1 MFPYSA
7 PIKDMIFAIE
17 TVGKMKDLQ
26 QMAPFVEATPD
37 MVEAIV
43 NEGGRQAAEIAAP
56 LNHSGD
62 MEGSKVKDGSVV
74 TPKGF
79 KEAYAK
85 YVEAGWNGLMATTD
99 YEGQGLPFLLAS
111 AVQEAWASANMSL
124 SLCPMLNHG
133 SIEAI
138 THHASDELKD
148 VYLAKMI
155 SGRWTG
161 TMNLTEPQAGS
172 DVGAVKTK
180 AQPLSDGSFAI
191 SGSKIFIT
199 FGDHDMAENII
210 HLVLARTPD
219 APPGTRGISM
229 FLVPKFLVN
238 PDGTLGDDNNV
249 RCVSVEHKLGIHASP
264 TCVMSF
270 GDDGNC
276 LGWLVGEEN
285 KGMKNM
291 FTMMNHARINVGLQG
306 VAIAERAT
314 QHAVAYAK
322 ERMQGVAIGMDSAGP
337 HAIIHHP
344 DVRRMLMTM
353 RAMTEGLRALTYLN
367 ASAVDHAH
375 GSVDPAEK
383 NKWQGLAD
391 LLTPITKS
399 YCTDVGVEVAS
410 IGVQVHGGMG
420 FVEETGAAQFYRD
433 ARIAPIYEGTNGIQ
447 AMDLVGRKFSLDG
460 GAHWQNHLKNME
472 DIADK
477 LSGSKLKT
485 HKHDLEK
492 AILKTHQ
499 ATVKMIE
506 MAVEQPRALGIGSS
520 YVLRMYGIVTCAAL
534 LADMALVAE
543 DKLEAGEGDANWL
556 QGKIDIANF
565 YMEHILPQIN
575 ALYAPATAGE
585 EVVFQMDI
593 ENL

>member
-7 PIKDMIFAIE
+7 PTKDMIFNVN
-17 TVGKMKDLQ
+17 TVGKMNDLQ
-26 QMAPFVEATPD
+26 EMTPFSEATPD
-37 MVEAIV
+37 MVEAIIE
-43 NEGGRQAAEIAAP
+43 EGGRQASEIAAP

-62 MEGSKVKDGSVV
+62 IEGSRVENGGVV
-74 TPKGF
+74 TPTGF
-79 KEAYAK
+79 KEAYAH
-85 YVEAGWNGLMATTD
+85 YVEAGWNGLMASTD
-99 YEGQGLPFLLAS
+99 YEGQGLPFLLAI

-133 SIEAI
+133 SVEAI

-148 VYLAKMI
+148 IYLAKMVL
-155 SGRWTG
+155 GQWTG

-172 DVGAVKTK
+172 DVGAVSSK
-180 AQPLSDGSFAI
+180 AKPLSDGSYAV

-210 HLVLARTPD
+210 HLVLARTPN
-219 APPGTRGISM
+219 APAGTRGISM

-238 PDGTLGDDNNV
+238 DDGSLGADNNV

-270 GDDGNC
+270 GDEGESV
-276 LGWLVGEEN
+276 GWLVGEEN

-322 ERMQGVAIGMDSAGP
+322 ERVQGNAIGMDEAGP

-353 RAMTEGLRALTYLN
+353 RAMTDGIRALTYLN

-375 GSVDPAEK
+375 GSSELADK
-383 NKWQGLAD
+383 KKWQGLAD

-399 YCTDVGVEVAS
+399 FCTDVGVEVS
-410 IGVQVHGGMG
+410 SLGVQVHGGMG

-447 AMDLVGRKFSLDG
+447 AMDLVGRKFSMDG
-460 GAHWQNHLKNME
+460 GVHWQGHLKTME
-472 DIADK
+472 DIACK
-477 LSGSKLKT
+477 MSGTALEK
-485 HKHDLEK
+485 HKKPLEK
-492 AILKTHQ
+492 AVEETHQ
-499 ATVKMIE
+499 ASVKMIE
-506 MAVEQPRALGIGSS
+506 MSVEQPKGLGVGSS
-520 YVLRMYGIVTCAAL
+520 YVLRMYGISTCAAL
-534 LADMALVAE
+534 LAEMAMTAE
-543 DKLEAGEGDANWL
+543 ERIKAGDSDTVWL
-556 QGKIDIANF
+556 QGKIDTAQF
-565 YMEHILPQIN
+565 FMEHILPQVS
-575 ALYAPATAGE
+575 ALYSSATAGDE
-585 EVVFQMDI
+585 TVFQMDVD
-593 ENL
+593 NL